1 MKYFVPAGR
10 ITNKGM
16 PQRERKCFVVKKTV
30 WKLFAPALCAAVLF
44 AACSKDDSSS
54 SRPQS
59 VSTPPASSS
68 VPPASASSQP
78 ASSSSA
84 ASSEAASSVPASSS
98 AASSSAAA
106 TPTQSTRR
114 GATVRADGGL
124 RLRASASEKSE
135 KLLTIPD
142 GTHIECTGWQSGWAK
157 TTYEGKTGYVS
168 AVYLL
173 YDGKVRADGGLRLRS
188 GPGESYEKLLTVPD
202 GTVLP
207 CISQGDGWVKTTYNG
222 TPGYGSPA
230 DLLVPVTVRASTGLN
245 LRASASE
252 TAEKLLTIP
261 NGTVVQCYGN
271 KENEWARVAYN
282 GKAGYVSYLYI
293 AYD

>member
-59 VSTPPASSS
+59 VPTPPASSS

-124 RLRASASEKSE
+124 RLRASASEK
-135 KLLTIPD
+135 KRKAAHDPRR
-142 GTHIECTGWQSGWAK
+142 HAHR
-157 TTYEGKTGYVS
+157 
-168 AVYLL
+168 VYRLAERVGQN
-173 YDGKVRADGGLRLRS
+173 DLRGQNRLCLGS
-188 GPGESYEKLLTVPD
+188 
-202 GTVLP
+202 VL
-207 CISQGDGWVKTTYNG
+207 IV
-222 TPGYGSPA
+222 
-230 DLLVPVTVRASTGLN
+230 
-245 LRASASE
+245 
-252 TAEKLLTIP
+252 
-261 NGTVVQCYGN
+261 
-271 KENEWARVAYN
+271 
-282 GKAGYVSYLYI
+282 
-293 AYD
+293 

>member
-84 ASSEAASSVPASSS
+84 ASSEAASCRFVLRGRHAHAEHTPRRYGTRGRRPASARIRQRKKRK
-98 AASSSAAA
+98 AAHD
-106 TPTQSTRR
+106 PRR
-114 GATVRADGGL
+114 HAHRVHRLAERVGQNDL
-124 RLRASASEKSE
+124 R
-135 KLLTIPD
+135 
-142 GTHIECTGWQSGWAK
+142 GQN
-157 TTYEGKTGYVS
+157 
-168 AVYLL
+168 
-173 YDGKVRADGGLRLRS
+173 RLCLGS
-188 GPGESYEKLLTVPD
+188 
-202 GTVLP
+202 VL
-207 CISQGDGWVKTTYNG
+207 IV
-222 TPGYGSPA
+222 
-230 DLLVPVTVRASTGLN
+230 
-245 LRASASE
+245 
-252 TAEKLLTIP
+252 
-261 NGTVVQCYGN
+261 
-271 KENEWARVAYN
+271 
-282 GKAGYVSYLYI
+282 
-293 AYD
+293 

>member
-1 MKYFVPAGR
+1 MK
-10 ITNKGM
+10 KS
-16 PQRERKCFVVKKTV
+16 V
-30 WKLFAPALCAAVLF
+30 WKLLAPALCAAVLF

-68 VPPASASSQP
+68 TPPASSSSKP

-84 ASSEAASSVPASSS
+84 ASSDASSAPASSS
-98 AASSSAAA
+98 GTSSV

-124 RLRASASEKSE
+124 RLRASAGETAE

-173 YDGKVRADGGLRLRS
+173 YDGKVSADGGLRLRS
-188 GPGESYEKLLTVPD
+188 GPGENYEKLLTVPN

-207 CISQGDGWVKTTYNG
+207 CISQGSGWVKTTYNG
-222 TPGYGSPA
+222 KTGYVSQ
-230 DLLVPVTVRASTGLN
+230 DYVLVSVTVRASTGLN
-245 LRASASE
+245 LRATASE
-252 TAEKLLTIP
+252 TGEKLVTIP

-271 KENEWARVAYN
+271 KENEWAKVAYN
-282 GKAGYVSYLYI
+282 GKVGYVSYLYI

>member
-59 VSTPPASSS
+59 VPTPPASSS

-114 GATVRADGGL
+114 GATVRADGGHPLIRQRKKRKAAHDPRRHAHRVYRLAERVGQNDL
-124 RLRASASEKSE
+124 R
-135 KLLTIPD
+135 
-142 GTHIECTGWQSGWAK
+142 GQN
-157 TTYEGKTGYVS
+157 
-168 AVYLL
+168 
-173 YDGKVRADGGLRLRS
+173 RLCLGS
-188 GPGESYEKLLTVPD
+188 
-202 GTVLP
+202 VL
-207 CISQGDGWVKTTYNG
+207 IV
-222 TPGYGSPA
+222 
-230 DLLVPVTVRASTGLN
+230 
-245 LRASASE
+245 
-252 TAEKLLTIP
+252 
-261 NGTVVQCYGN
+261 
-271 KENEWARVAYN
+271 
-282 GKAGYVSYLYI
+282 
-293 AYD
+293 